1 MGSCP
6 IFFVI
11 RLKISYLCNELQNE
25 RHFCTRHDNWTTRV
39 NEWSN
44 MSCAK
49 NSHFAT
55 SFIQDF
61 F

>member
-1 MGSCP
+1 M
-6 IFFVI
+6 IETNLVI
-11 RLKISYLCNELQNE
+11 NSYLCNELQNE
-25 RHFCTRHDNWTTRV
+25 RLFCTRHDTCRV
-39 NEWSN
+39 E
-44 MSCAK
+44 K